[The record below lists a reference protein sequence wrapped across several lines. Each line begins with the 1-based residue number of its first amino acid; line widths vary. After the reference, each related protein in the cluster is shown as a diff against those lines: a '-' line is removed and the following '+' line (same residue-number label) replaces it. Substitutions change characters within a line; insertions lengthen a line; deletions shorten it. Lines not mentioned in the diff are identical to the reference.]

1 MIAPYADRR
10 AGSTAL
16 PGAPVRLRPGSERGV
31 HGLENYKGRRPGC
44 AVCPYAL
51 DAVLF
56 FGCSVG
62 VNQTMTEERGAA
74 AISIATNALIGRT

>member
-1 MIAPYADRR
+1 MSILLPSNEAISSR
-10 AGSTAL
+10 TA
-16 PGAPVRLRPGSERGV
+16 
-31 HGLENYKGRRPGC
+31 LENYKGRRPGC

-74 AISIATNALIGRT
+74 AISIATKALIGRT